1 MKQSL
6 YDMGAHATKLLAKK
20 NKEKHILTPF
30 KEKKKTSDRKACH
43 NVEDWQCSKPI

>member
-30 KEKKKTSDRKACH
+30 KEKKKPQTGKHA
-43 NVEDWQCSKPI
+43 IM